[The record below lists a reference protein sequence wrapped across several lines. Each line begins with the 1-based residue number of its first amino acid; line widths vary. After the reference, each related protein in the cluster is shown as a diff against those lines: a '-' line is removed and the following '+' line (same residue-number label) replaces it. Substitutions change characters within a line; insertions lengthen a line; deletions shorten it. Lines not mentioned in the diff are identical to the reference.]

1 MSVINVFHHSQ
12 KDYFSDIFNKLKID
26 KMLFFTILAI
36 FSYGIFV
43 LYSASNENPLTI
55 KNQIFRIVI
64 SIIAFFIATK
74 INIIFIRNIAFKF
87 FLITSFLLL
96 FVELLGHTAMG
107 ATRWIDLYFFKFQP
121 SELMKLSMP
130 IMVSWLIFK
139 FGEPDN
145 FKKVLFYSMFIVI
158 PCLLILRQPDLGTAI
173 LIFMSAF
180 FTLFT
185 AGLPFKIIISST
197 VSVILFT
204 PIIWNFILK
213 EYQKDRIMTLFNPEN
228 DPLGNGYHIIQS
240 KTAIGNGGF
249 SGTGWLNG
257 TQTHLSFIPEQKTD
271 FIFATLAEEYGLI
284 GVSILL
290 LLYALLISRCFFIAY
305 TLKNPFTKLIITS
318 YTMLFLVY
326 VFVNI
331 GMVSGILPVVGVPLP
346 LISYG
351 GTSMLTIMFSFG
363 LISSF
368 YIEEKK
374 LK

>member
-1 MSVINVFHHSQ
+1 MSVINIFHHNQ
-12 KDYFSDIFNKLKID
+12 KDYLNDIFNKLKID

-130 IMVSWLIFK
+130 VMISWLIFK

-145 FKKVLFYSMFIVI
+145 FKKVLFYSMFIIV

-290 LLYALLISRCFFIAY
+290 LLYTLLISRCFFIAY
-305 TLKNPFTKLIITS
+305 SLKNPFTKLIITS